1 MILQRLAEQY
11 DRIAGSNKDDTQ
23 LARPGF
29 SRQKI
34 SFCVVLNPD
43 GSLNSFQS
51 LQEKIGSKLVAL
63 EKIVPGQ
70 TKSSGSG
77 LNPCFLWDT
86 SAYMLGYKINDL
98 KPSRTDKEFQS
109 FRDYHLLL
117 QTQIA
122 HPAFDT
128 VCAFLRTW
136 TPSEALKHESSLA
149 KMATNRGV
157 FKIAA
162 TMGYVH
168 ELVAAPKRIAKIKQG
183 DKNRG
188 TTGLCLVTGE
198 EEKIAVLHKP
208 EIKGVRGTRAGGVP
222 LVSMNLPSVC
232 SYGKEQ
238 GLNAP
243 VSAGV
248 AFRYANALNW
258 LLKKENRRVVFLGD
272 STVVFWAD
280 HVNVLENCLSEM
292 FGDLPDEGP
301 IIQEDEERLR
311 EAALLLKQLRDGTG
325 ATEISPDGVE
335 TKFYLLGLS
344 PNAEKDASR
353 ISVRLWVEADATELQ
368 RRLGQ
373 HLRDVELLDPR
384 EERLLTLRR
393 IAYETGRAYRENGKL
408 KFDPKS
414 TSPQLAGD
422 LARSV
427 LTGAAY
433 PQSLLATMI
442 RRIHSDGEVAYAR
455 VAAIKA
461 CLNRNSRLHENP
473 LEVSRMLDK
482 NNDDAAYC
490 CGRAFAL
497 LEMVQRNSRKKWK
510 DSAEEQEDQKNRADN
525 SREDD
530 GPTIKDHY
538 FSSASTTPSIVF
550 PRLFRLYQHHLAKL
564 KQLNVGLSIRREQ
577 ALGEIMNKITVF
589 PRLLSLEDQGKFVL
603 GYFHQRQDLYTSKK
617 IKEEGANA

>member
-1 MILQRLAEQY
+1 MILQRLAEHY
-11 DRIAGSNKDDTQ
+11 DRIAASANDEAQ
-23 LARPGF
+23 LAPPGF

-34 SFCVVLNPD
+34 SFCVVLEPD
-43 GSLNSFQS
+43 GSLNDIHS
-51 LQEKIGSKLVAL
+51 LQEQVGKKLSAP

-86 SAYMLGYKINDL
+86 SAYMLGYKIDDQN
-98 KPSRTDKEFQS
+98 PARTNKEYEA
-109 FRDYHLLL
+109 FRDYHLSL
-117 QTQIA
+117 QAQIA
-122 HPAFDT
+122 HPTFDV
-128 VCAFLRTW
+128 VCEFLRSW
-136 TPSEALKHESSLA
+136 TPSEALKYEDKLS
-149 KMATNRGV
+149 KYATHRGI
-157 FKIAA
+157 FKIAGVL
-162 TMGYVH
+162 GYVH
-168 ELVAAPKRIAKIKQG
+168 ELVTAPKRVARIKKNNKNQG
-183 DKNRG
+183 
-188 TTGLCLVTGE
+188 TSGLCLVTGE
-198 EEKIAVLHKP
+198 EENIAVLHKP

-238 GLNAP
+238 GMNAP
-243 VSAGV
+243 VSTGV

-258 LLKKENRRVVFLGD
+258 LLNPQNRRVVFLGD

-280 HVNVLENCLSEM
+280 HPNGALEDAVYAMFSEP
-292 FGDLPDEGP
+292 LPDEGP
-301 IIQEDEERLR
+301 IIQEDQERLR

-325 ATEISPDGVE
+325 ATEISPDGGE

-344 PNAEKDASR
+344 PNAEKEASR
-353 ISVRLWVEADATELQ
+353 ISVRLWVEADSTELR

-373 HLRDVELLDPR
+373 HLRDVELVDPR

-393 IAYETGRAYRENGKL
+393 IAYETGRAYREKGKL
-408 KFDPKS
+408 KFDPKAI
-414 TSPQLAGD
+414 SPQLAGD
-422 LARSV
+422 LARAV

-461 CLNRNSRLHENP
+461 CLNRNSRLRGNP

-497 LEMVQRNSRKKWK
+497 LEMIQK
-510 DSAEEQEDQKNRADN
+510 DSVEGELNR
-525 SREDD
+525 
-530 GPTIKDHY
+530 TIKDSY
-538 FSSASTTPSIVF
+538 FTAASTTPSLVF
-550 PRLFRLYQHHLAKL
+550 PRLCRLSQHHLAKL
-564 KQLNVGLSIRREQ
+564 DTGLRIHRERQ
-577 ALGEIMNKITVF
+577 FGEVINKLRNTF
-589 PRLLSLEDQGKFVL
+589 PRILSLDDQGKFVI

-617 IKEEGANA
+617 DKEEGATE

>member
-1 MILQRLAEQY
+1 MILQRLAEHY

-51 LQEKIGSKLVAL
+51 LQEKIGSKLVAP

-70 TKSSGSG
+70 TKPSGSS
-77 LNPCFLWDT
+77 LDNPCFLWDT
-86 SAYMLGYKINDL
+86 SGYMLGYKINDP
-98 KPSRTDKEFQS
+98 KPARTIKEFQA
-109 FRDYHLLL
+109 FRDYHLSL
-117 QTQIA
+117 QAQIA
-122 HPAFDT
+122 HPAFDA
-128 VCAFLRTW
+128 VCAFLREW
-136 TPSEALKHESSLA
+136 TPSEALKYADSLA

-157 FKIAA
+157 FRIAA

-168 ELVAAPKRIAKIKQG
+168 ELVAAPKRIVKIKKG
-183 DKNRG
+183 DKNQG

-198 EEKIAVLHKP
+198 VEKIAVLHKP

-248 AFRYANALNW
+248 VFRYANALNW
-258 LLKKENRRVVFLGD
+258 LLNKENRRVVFLGD

-280 HVNVLENCLSEM
+280 HPNGALEDAVSAMFSEP
-292 FGDLPDEGP
+292 LPNEGP
-301 IIQEDEERLR
+301 IIQEDQERLR

-325 ATEISPDGVE
+325 ATEIRPDGTE
-335 TKFYLLGLS
+335 TRFYLLGLS
-344 PNAEKDASR
+344 PNAEKEASR
-353 ISVRLWVEADATELQ
+353 ISVRLWVEADATELR

-393 IAYETGRAYRENGKL
+393 IAYETGRAYIENGIL
-408 KFDPKS
+408 KFDTKA

-433 PQSLLATMI
+433 PQSLLATML

-455 VAAIKA
+455 AAAIKA
-461 CLNRNSRLHENP
+461 CLNRNSRLRGNP
-473 LEVSRMLDK
+473 LEVKVKL
-482 NNDDAAYC
+482 NPAETNAAYN
-490 CGRAFAL
+490 CGRLFAL
-497 LEMVQRNSRKKWK
+497 LEKVQT
-510 DSAEEQEDQKNRADN
+510 DSAGGEMN
-525 SREDD
+525 S
-530 GPTIKDHY
+530 TIKDHY
-538 FSSASTTPSIVF
+538 FSSASTTPALVF
-550 PRLFRLYQHHLAKL
+550 PRLFRLSQHHLAKL
-564 KQLNVGLSIRREQ
+564 ETGQKIYYDRR
-577 ALGEIMNKITVF
+577 LGEVMGLIDQF
-589 PRLLSLEDQGKFVL
+589 PRQLALEDQGRFVI

-617 IKEEGANA
+617 DKEEGANA

>member
-1 MILQRLAEQY
+1 MILQRLAEHY

-109 FRDYHLLL
+109 FRDYHLSL

-128 VCAFLRTW
+128 VCAFLRSW
-136 TPSEALKHESSLA
+136 TPSEALKHEISLA

-157 FKIAA
+157 FKIAT

-183 DKNRG
+183 DKNQG

-292 FGDLPDEGP
+292 FGGDFPDEGP
-301 IIQEDEERLR
+301 IIQEDQERLR

-325 ATEISPDGVE
+325 ATEVSPDGVE

-393 IAYETGRAYRENGKL
+393 IAYETGRAYKENGKL
-408 KFDPKS
+408 KFDPKTIS
-414 TSPQLAGD
+414 HQLAGD

-433 PQSLLATMI
+433 PQSMLATMI

-455 VAAIKA
+455 VATIKA
-461 CLNRNSRLHENP
+461 CLNRNSRLRGNP

-482 NNDDAAYC
+482 NNNDAAYC

-497 LEMVQRNSRKKWK
+497 LEMIQK
-510 DSAEEQEDQKNRADN
+510 DSVEGELNR
-525 SREDD
+525 
-530 GPTIKDHY
+530 TIKDSY
-538 FSSASTTPSIVF
+538 FTAASTTPSLVF
-550 PRLFRLYQHHLAKL
+550 PRLCRLSQHHLAKL
-564 KQLNVGLSIRREQ
+564 DTGLRIHREREF
-577 ALGEIMNKITVF
+577 GEVINKLRNTF
-589 PRLLSLEDQGKFVL
+589 PRLLSLDDQGKFVI